1 MKTLIILFLIAVN
14 IQTAYTQAEFKKVK
28 NAQDVIDNFISAIG
42 GREKISSIRSESIT
56 GDLNVQG
63 MEIGFFVFRNDTMN
77 FAKAEGSAHGSSMLL
92 MKQLTTK
99 SYAWEY
105 QMNSMRDF
113 QGEELLNKQFDFI
126 TSSIGFVLN
135 YRDLGFE
142 FELKGTDTI
151 NGKLNYR
158 LELSKDGKV
167 LRTNYYDQETFYLT
181 EIVKPD
187 DTVIEIYDYRDVG
200 GIYRPF
206 KIIQKSQMELTFLF
220 KEYVFNKMIDESL
233 LSKPDEN

>member
-1 MKTLIILFLIAVN
+1 MKSLIIFLITAVTL
-14 IQTAYTQAEFKKVK
+14 QSAYTQVKYKEVK
-28 NAQDVIDNFISAIG
+28 NAQDVIDNFITALG
-42 GREKISSIRSESIT
+42 GREKISSIRSETMT

-77 FAKAEGSAHGSSMLL
+77 FAQAEGSVNGSSMLL
-92 MKQLTTK
+92 MKQITTK
-99 SYAWEY
+99 TFAWEY

-113 QGEELLNKQFDFI
+113 QGEELVSKQLDLI
-126 TSSIGFVLN
+126 TSGIGFVLN
-135 YRDLGFE
+135 YSDLGFE

-158 LELSKDGKV
+158 LDLSREGKLV
-167 LRTNYYDQETFYLT
+167 RTNYYDQENFYLT
-181 EIVKPD
+181 ETVKPD
-187 DTVIEIYDYRDVG
+187 DTVIEISDYRNVS

-206 KIIQKSQMELTFLF
+206 KIIQKSRMEVTIIF
-220 KEYVFNKMIDESL
+220 KEYIFNKMIDESL